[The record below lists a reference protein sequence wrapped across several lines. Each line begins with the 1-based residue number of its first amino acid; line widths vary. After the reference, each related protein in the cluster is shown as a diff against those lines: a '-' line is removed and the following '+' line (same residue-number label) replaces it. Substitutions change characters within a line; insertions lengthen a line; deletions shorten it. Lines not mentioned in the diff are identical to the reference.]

1 MEKQMM
7 LNNVA
12 VNSHSSF
19 NNVNTS
25 GLDIAASPIIN
36 GNTINADNR
45 KNLRYTL
52 DNRSSSFWMLQS
64 IGYVTRWM
72 IPDMLED
79 AKSVN

>member
-1 MEKQMM
+1 MM

-52 DNRSSSFWMLQS
+52 DNRSSSFWRLQS
-64 IGYVTRWM
+64 IGYVGRRKISKLMGTC
-72 IPDMLED
+72 I
-79 AKSVN
+79 VT